1 MNRYLFLCG
10 LKSCG
15 KTSAGRHL
23 DQSLN
28 DSVFID
34 LDDVLLEESKEKNI
48 STLYKMMGE
57 NMFRK
62 YESEIFNKV
71 INVCNENWHEKLII
85 IALGGGSCNSPDIL
99 NNANKIG
106 RTVYIWCHE
115 KILYGRYMKN
125 GFPQYLSE
133 EKDICNKRAKFHDI
147 YKKRDGIYSSKCQF
161 MLKSDAKSVDEIS
174 KEIAVIIGKN

>member
-71 INVCNENWHEKLII
+71 INVCNENWHEKKFDFD
-85 IALGGGSCNSPDIL
+85 GSYLVLEIDES
-99 NNANKIG
+99 
-106 RTVYIWCHE
+106 TE
-115 KILYGRYMKN
+115 KIMIEQKTFLW
-125 GFPQYLSE
+125 
-133 EKDICNKRAKFHDI
+133 
-147 YKKRDGIYSSKCQF
+147 
-161 MLKSDAKSVDEIS
+161 
-174 KEIAVIIGKN
+174 